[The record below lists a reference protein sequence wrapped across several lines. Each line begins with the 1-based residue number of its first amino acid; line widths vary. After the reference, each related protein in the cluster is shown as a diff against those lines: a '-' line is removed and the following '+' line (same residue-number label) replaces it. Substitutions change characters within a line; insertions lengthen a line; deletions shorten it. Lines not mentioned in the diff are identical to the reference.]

1 MTDTTIPQT
10 INIKSMDAVVEIVRE
25 HKCEII
31 DYTDNQ
37 IRFRSTRETAL
48 IISVKCRYQLTDVY
62 EHWLFKDGKR
72 ERSYWWMIFNLPESS
87 E

>member
-1 MTDTTIPQT
+1 MTPE
-10 INIKSMDAVVEIVRE
+10 INIENKHMDIIAEIVR
-25 HKCEII
+25 KNGAEII

-48 IISVKCRYQLTDVY
+48 IISVECRYQLTDVY
-62 EHWLFKDGKR
+62 EHWRFKDGKR
-72 ERSYWWMIFNLPESS
+72 ERPYWLMIFNLPESS